1 MQKRLYNKEPLNKL
15 VVVKKPIFTSSNSYL
30 NKIKRKYKNKKAGFS
45 GTLDPFACGCLIVA
59 FGQYSKLFKYLSK
72 TPKTYKAVIWLGVES
87 DSFDIENLTS
97 INESK
102 ILDKQRII
110 KEIEK
115 LKGEIEYLPPKF
127 SAKKI
132 DGKRAYDLAREGIE
146 FEMKKSIMNI
156 IDTKFIN
163 YNHPFVT
170 FEASVSEGSYIRSLA
185 QILCKRLNTKGTLS
199 YLERLNEGK
208 FFYENEKD
216 LNPLDYLDI
225 PTINYFGTKQWLF
238 DGKKISIDYLE
249 TKEDGKYLI
258 VFDDFFSI
266 IEIIAKEVSYLLN
279 KVLRWLHL
287 NRMRKLISF

>member
-59 FGQYSKLFKYLSK
+59 FGQYSKLFKYFSK

-87 DSFDIENLTS
+87 DSFDIENVTS
-97 INESK
+97 INETRT
-102 ILDKQRII
+102 LDKQSII

-115 LKGEIEYLPPKF
+115 LKGEIEYTPPKF

-132 DGKRAYDLAREGIE
+132 DGKRAYNLAREGVE

-156 IDTKFIN
+156 VDTKFIN
-163 YNHPFVT
+163 YNHPFLT

-185 QILCKRLNTKGTLS
+185 QILCDRLNTKGTLS

-225 PTINYFGTKQWLF
+225 EHNIYTGEKSFFEN
-238 DGKKISIDYLE
+238 GKKISLE
-249 TKEDGKYLI
+249 FLENKEEGTYI
-258 VFDDFFSI
+258 VKFEEFFSI
-266 IEIIAKEVSYLLN
+266 IQIIDNEVKYLLN
-279 KVLRWLHL
+279 KVNL
-287 NRMRKLISF
+287 

>member
-1 MQKRLYNKEPLNKL
+1 MQKRLYNKEQLNKL

-87 DSFDIENLTS
+87 DSFDIENVTS
-97 INESK
+97 INEAK
-102 ILDKQRII
+102 KLDKQTII

-115 LKGEIEYLPPKF
+115 LKGEIEYTPPKF

-132 DGKRAYDLAREGIE
+132 DGKRAYDLAREGID

-156 IDTKFIN
+156 IDTKFVN

-185 QILCKRLNTKGTLS
+185 QILCERLNTNGTLS

-216 LNPLDYLDI
+216 LDPLDYLDI
-225 PTINYFGTKQWLF
+225 PINKYEGTKEWLF
-238 DGKKISIDYLE
+238 NGKKISIDYLE
-249 TKEDGKYLI
+249 KKQDGKYLI
-258 VFDDFFSI
+258 IFDDFFSI
-266 IEIIAKEVSYLLN
+266 VEIIDKEVNYLLN
-279 KVLRWLHL
+279 KVL
-287 NRMRKLISF
+287 K